1 MLDLKANDPSVIAEA
16 GYEFEILLPTGTPTG
31 AKIRVRGENAKT
43 VRDYG
48 RRVFQERQ
56 MQAQVAKRRGKEPE
70 DLTLEDAEKLSV
82 EGAAVRVISWEGIA
96 EDKKEVPCTPENV
109 KRILKDYPF
118 IREQVMEA
126 SNDISNFPH

>member
-16 GYEFEILLPTGTPTG
+16 GYEFEILLPTGAGTG

-56 MQAQVAKRRGKEPE
+56 MQAQMAKRRGKEPE
-70 DLTLEDAEKLSV
+70 DLTLEDAEKLSI